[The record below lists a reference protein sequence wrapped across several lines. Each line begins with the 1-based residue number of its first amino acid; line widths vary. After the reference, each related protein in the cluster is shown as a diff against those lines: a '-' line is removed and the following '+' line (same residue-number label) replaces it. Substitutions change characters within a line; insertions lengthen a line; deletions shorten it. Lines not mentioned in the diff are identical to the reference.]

1 MRNFAYSRNF
11 SKIYSSLDQ
20 EIFQNNSIGNG
31 NKLTEVKK
39 LYVIFLQH
47 DFHVNILT
55 MIKPIIMYK
64 IQSLRLNRGLIK
76 VNIYMKRISWSS
88 VRCHYKLNKKN
99 SSEYYEVSLFRT
111 YCSRS
116 AKALELIYLTRR
128 SWFSNGFGW

>member
-11 SKIYSSLDQ
+11 SKINSSLDQ

-64 IQSLRLNRGLIK
+64 IQSLRLNRGHIK
-76 VNIYMKRISWSS
+76 VNS

-116 AKALELIYLTRR
+116 AKALELIYFTRR
-128 SWFSNGFGW
+128 SLI